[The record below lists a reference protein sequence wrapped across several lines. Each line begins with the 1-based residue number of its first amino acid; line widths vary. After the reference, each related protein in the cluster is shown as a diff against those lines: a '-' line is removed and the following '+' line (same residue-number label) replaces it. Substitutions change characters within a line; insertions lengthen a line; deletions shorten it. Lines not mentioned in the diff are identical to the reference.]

1 MRRVLLTICIFS
13 FVFALSAK
21 RVVVQQKTSEP
32 YMRNMT
38 LNCEYKMQHKNVEI
52 VNHLKYIEVKKRGE
66 VVASFDPVNID
77 RNSLYI
83 WVELSPNGK
92 MILFT
97 TSDQGTFICNL
108 KGEILYR
115 LGKGVNATNWWDNR
129 YLIGMEDKDNGAEFV
144 KSTLV
149 LVDIK
154 TGNKLP
160 IATDE
165 HISVYPCGLKPFV
178 EYFTLDNTKHTIKVK
193 IISNKILTK

>member
-1 MRRVLLTICIFS
+1 MRRGLLIFCILY
-13 FVFALSAK
+13 FVSALSAK
-21 RVVVQQKTSEP
+21 RVVVLQKESEP
-32 YMRNMT
+32 YMYNMT
-38 LNCEYKMQHKNVEI
+38 LNCEYKMQHKKVEI
-52 VNHLKYIEVKKRGE
+52 VNHLKYIEVKKEGV

-108 KGEILYR
+108 QGEILYR

-129 YLIGMEDKDNGAEFV
+129 YLVGMEDKDNGEEFV

-160 IATDE
+160 IVTDE
-165 HISVYPCGLKPFV
+165 YISVYPCALKPFV
-178 EYFTLDNTKHTIKVK
+178 EYFTLDNTKHTIKIKVK
-193 IISNKILTK
+193 

>member
-1 MRRVLLTICIFS
+1 M
-13 FVFALSAK
+13 
-21 RVVVQQKTSEP
+21 QKTSAP
-32 YMRNMT
+32 YRYNMT
-38 LNCEYKMQHKNVEI
+38 LNCEYKMQHKDVEI

-92 MILFT
+92 IILFS

-129 YLIGMEDKDNGAEFV
+129 YLIGMEDKDNGVEFI
-144 KSTLV
+144 KSSLV
-149 LVDIK
+149 LVDIR
-154 TGNKLP
+154 TGDKLP
-160 IATDE
+160 IPTDE
-165 HISVYPCGLKPFV
+165 YISVYPCGLKPFV
-178 EYFTLDNTKHTIKVK
+178 EYFTLDNTKHTIKLK
-193 IISNKILTK
+193 IKNTN

>member
-1 MRRVLLTICIFS
+1 MKRSLLIICVLC
-13 FVFALSAK
+13 FAFTLSAK
-21 RVVVQQKTSEP
+21 RVVVTQKTSEP
-32 YMRNMT
+32 YKRNMT

-92 MILFT
+92 MILFS

-115 LGKGVNATNWWDNR
+115 FGKGVNATNWWDNR
-129 YLIGMEDKDNGAEFV
+129 YLIGMEDKDNGVEFI
-144 KSTLV
+144 KSSLV

-154 TGNKLP
+154 TGKKLP
-160 IATDE
+160 IVTDE
-165 HISVYPCGLKPFV
+165 YISVYPCGLKPFV
-178 EYFTLDNTKHTIKVK
+178 EYFTLDNTRHTIKLK
-193 IISNKILTK
+193 ITKNTN